1 MTLLMSPWLVEGSG
15 GLRDILGRSYD
26 KNYQVIHPASWV
38 GPFYSVMRW
47 IVNERPQSGVG
58 LLYYYPGEGGNRWA
72 ATRPVK

>member
-47 IVNERPQSGVG
+47 IVNDALNQELGCCTTILAKEVIGGQ
-58 LLYYYPGEGGNRWA
+58 LLA
-72 ATRPVK
+72 L